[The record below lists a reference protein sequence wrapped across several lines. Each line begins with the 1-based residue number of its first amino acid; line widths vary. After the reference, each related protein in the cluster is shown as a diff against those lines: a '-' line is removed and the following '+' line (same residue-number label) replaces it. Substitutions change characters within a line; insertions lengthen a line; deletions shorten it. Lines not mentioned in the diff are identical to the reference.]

1 MKTLKWL
8 VLREFWEHKG
18 GFVWAPLAVAA
29 IVIFFSI
36 AALTS
41 RYTGSYKSSTTTTQS
56 ETAAS
61 EKRDAVSAAVA
72 TPLASSSS
80 SNATKATATEHSY
93 RAKRTRDLADEFLAS
108 AMTTIFVLIPL
119 FILFAVWS
127 LVAVFYC
134 AGALYD
140 ERKDRS
146 VLFWKSLPITD
157 RITVTSKAVTVLVV
171 SLGIVWL
178 IGTLL
183 VPFLMGTLWLS
194 VLFEAPPPEFRVDWT
209 SGMSAPLSLAALLPI
224 YALWALPTVGWLMMV
239 SAWARSKPLLWGLF
253 VPLLAGGLLAWVNR
267 AFSLGWGIDWFWQ
280 HIVLRIVGGL
290 IPGAWFFR
298 GERPLEEL
306 SQSMEKSVTS
316 TGDVGAQLVNYSW
329 SAAATPEMWIGVAAG
344 VLMLTA
350 AIYLRRW
357 RDEG

>member
-18 GFVWAPLAVAA
+18 GFVWAPIAVATA
-29 IVIFFSI
+29 IILLMVTGVASRTPSAVNVSVGTVQKPGEKSVQFDVTTRDGSQVGHTSAQNTQLRPNQAISMRSTDGRNF
-36 AALTS
+36 ATPALTS
-41 RYTGSYKSSTTTTQS
+41 IFILTSTS
-56 ETAAS
+56 
-61 EKRDAVSAAVA
+61 
-72 TPLASSSS
+72 L
-80 SNATKATATEHSY
+80 
-93 RAKRTRDLADEFLAS
+93 
-108 AMTTIFVLIPL
+108 
-119 FILFAVWS
+119 LFAVWA
-127 LVAVFYC
+127 VFAVFYC

-157 RITVTSKAVTVLVV
+157 SLTVTSKAVMVLVAG
-171 SLGIVWL
+171 LGITWL
-178 IGTLL
+178 IATM
-183 VPFLMGTLWLS
+183 VTPFLMGILWLS
-194 VLFEAPPPEFRVDWT
+194 DQLDSPVTPQLAHWT
-209 SGMSAPLSLAALLPI
+209 VGMSVPLSLAALLPI
-224 YALWALPTVGWLMMV
+224 YALWALPTVGWLLMV

-280 HIVLRIVGGL
+280 HIVLRIIGGL